1 MRIKA
6 PPMSESEFYNYK
18 EFFSVVLLAVD
29 AHYKFT
35 WVDIGQYGSI
45 SDGGVWSNSDFG
57 QALDHGEV
65 DLPLDKPLP
74 GTDVVFPHF
83 LVGDEAF
90 PLKKYLMRPFP
101 GRMHQVLPDE
111 QRIFNYRL
119 ARARRVSE
127 NAFGILTMW
136 WQVLN
141 SLLVCSVEKGEDII
155 KALVCLHM
163 LMDNEANDYI
173 NPVQLELELQDGN
186 IQSGAWTNTQVTENY
201 FQRLGKV
208 GANRAASIVNGM
220 RQHLAEYLA
229 SDIGTTQAPWQFER
243 AFRGTRLNLPQ

>member
-1 MRIKA
+1 ML
-6 PPMSESEFYNYK
+6 
-18 EFFSVVLLAVD
+18 LLALLKMSNLKDLV
-29 AHYKFT
+29 AIVSVHY
-35 WVDIGQYGSI
+35 VLGSI

-74 GTDVVFPHF
+74 GTDIPFPHF
-83 LVGDEAF
+83 FVGDEAF

-127 NAFGILTMW
+127 NAFGILTMR

-141 SLLVCSVEKGEDII
+141 SPLVCSVEKAEDII
-155 KALVCLHM
+155 KALVCLHNM
-163 LMDNEANDYI
+163 LMDNKDDGYV

-186 IQSGAWTNTQVTENY
+186 IQAGAWKTAQVTENY
-201 FQRLGKV
+201 FQRLGRV
-208 GANRAASIVNGM
+208 GANKAAAIVNGM
-220 RQHLAEYLA
+220 REHLAEYLA
-229 SDIGTTQAPWQFER
+229 SDIGTAQASWQFER